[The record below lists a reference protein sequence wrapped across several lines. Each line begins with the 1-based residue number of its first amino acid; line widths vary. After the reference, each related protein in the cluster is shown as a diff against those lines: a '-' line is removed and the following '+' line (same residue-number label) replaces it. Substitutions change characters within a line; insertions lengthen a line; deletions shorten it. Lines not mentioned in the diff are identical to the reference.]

1 MNLYEVCL
9 HHILLKII
17 PLFLKSERRVVAN
30 LPPLHLWLYTVHIFS
45 PLCGYT
51 IQLKRRKDMLV
62 IQGNKVIKIT
72 NIILGGNLFIATEN
86 T

>member
-1 MNLYEVCL
+1 MNLYEICL
-9 HHILLKII
+9 RHILLKII

-30 LPPLHLWLYTVHIFS
+30 LPPLYLWLYTVHILS

-51 IQLKRRKDMLV
+51 MQLRRRKDMLV
-62 IQGNKVIKIT
+62 IQGNKEIKIT
-72 NIILGGNLFIATEN
+72 NIILGGNLFISTEN